1 MAKLLYRLG
10 RWSFLNKWK
19 VIVTWVVLL
28 AAAGG
33 ATALLMKPMTSEFA
47 IKGTPSIDATYK
59 TMDLFPEGGNP
70 ANSPSVNLVFQA
82 PEGQKLSDPANE
94 KAINAVI
101 SHLEDNL
108 EMGDTM
114 RFGNPLEVSPRLQDE
129 VVHQF
134 TEMGLPESSARADA
148 DNLAMVNEDETI
160 AYTTF
165 DFDAESPYSVDQADK
180 DIVTEAMDIG
190 RQQGLTV
197 EAGGAGFGDEIR
209 VNSTSEIIGLGVA
222 FLVLIFTFG
231 SLVASGMPLI
241 SAVIGVGLGAC
252 GMLITTHWIELNN
265 MTPVLAIMIGLA
277 VGIDYALFILSR
289 YRAERA
295 RMSASEA
302 AGMAAGT
309 AGSSVV
315 FAGTTVFTAL
325 FALLIARIEFLTA
338 MGLSAAAT
346 VAIAVL
352 VSLTLIP
359 AMLGLLGDKAF
370 SGRIPGVAGNPS
382 RKGKVRRGPTMGH
395 RWVRLVQ
402 KVPGLAM
409 ALVVLSLGA
418 MTAPVLHMEL
428 ALPADTTSNPDTTQR
443 KAADLMA
450 EGFGPGVNGPFLA
463 VVDAHTIN
471 ADSAA
476 LAPLV
481 AAQGGEAEPEEGAGE
496 PPADNPEDHAPDN
509 APEPAPDQ
517 PADQP
522 GDHPADQPAEHPVD
536 QPGDQPAEHPADQ
549 PGEQPAEPEIAP
561 VAEVEDREAAAAPT
575 SAEDKAALAS
585 FLYTAD
591 QLKTLGGVKHA
602 QIVALSEDQR
612 AAQIMVTPETSPT
625 EAATINVAHA
635 LRSATK
641 EIEGTTGTEIGLT
654 GLTAVQLDIT
664 ERLRDAMA
672 PYLSIVVGLAIVLL
686 LVVFRSILVPLV
698 AGLGF
703 LLSVGGAFGLTVLVW
718 QDGLWGLVP
727 GPGPL
732 LSFMPIFLIG
742 VTFGLAMDYQ
752 VFLVTRMREHIAR
765 HPKGTAGPYSAVDEA
780 TITGF
785 TQGARVVTAAAIIM
799 ISVFVAF
806 INQPLPFIQIFGF
819 ALAAGVLFDAFF
831 VRMTLVPASMFL
843 MGRATWWMPKWL
855 DKILP
860 TVDIEGTAL
869 EEEWEAQ
876 HADDG
881 QKTREEEENKE

>member
-1 MAKLLYRLG
+1 MATLLYRLG
-10 RWSFLNKWK
+10 RWSFLHKWK
-19 VIVTWVVLL
+19 VIVAWLLLL
-28 AAAGG
+28 AAVGG
-33 ATALLMKPMTSEFA
+33 AAALLMKPMTSEFS

-70 ANSPSVNLVFQA
+70 ANSPSVNVVFKA
-82 PEGQKLSDPANE
+82 PDGQKLSDPANRE
-94 KAINAVI
+94 AIDATI
-101 SHLEDNL
+101 SYLEDNL
-108 EMGDTM
+108 KMGDTT
-114 RFGNPLEVSPRLQDE
+114 RFGNPLEVSPRLQDQ
-129 VVHQF
+129 VIHQF
-134 TEMGLPESSARADA
+134 TDMGLPEASARADA
-148 DNLAMVNEDETI
+148 DNLAMVNDDETI

-165 DFDAESPYSVDQADK
+165 NFDAESPYSVEQADK
-180 DIVTEAMDIG
+180 DTVTEAMNIARD
-190 RQQGLTV
+190 RGLIV
-197 EAGGAGFGDEIR
+197 EGNGAGFGDEIA

-231 SLVASGMPLI
+231 SLVASGMPLV
-241 SAVIGVGLGAC
+241 SAVIGVGLGALS
-252 GMLITTHWIELNN
+252 MLIATHWIELNN

-289 YRAERA
+289 YRAERR
-295 RMSASEA
+295 RMDGPDA
-302 AGMAAGT
+302 AGMAVGT

-315 FAGTTVFTAL
+315 FAGATVFTAL
-325 FALLIARIEFLTA
+325 FALIIARIGFLTA
-338 MGLSAAAT
+338 MGLAAAGT

-370 SGRIPGVAGNPS
+370 NGRIPGVAGTPT
-382 RKGKVRRGPTMGH
+382 RKGKRRRGPTMGN

-418 MTAPVLHMEL
+418 MTAPVLQMEL

-443 KAADLMA
+443 KAADIMS

-463 VVDAHTIN
+463 VVDAHTVN
-471 ADSAA
+471 AESGA

-481 AAQGGEAEPEEGAGE
+481 DAQSQ
-496 PPADNPEDHAPDN
+496 
-509 APEPAPDQ
+509 PEPAPAPEQDAAENAAPEEEMPEQ
-517 PADQP
+517 PQ
-522 GDHPADQPAEHPVD
+522 
-536 QPGDQPAEHPADQ
+536 GDQPS
-549 PGEQPAEPEIAP
+549 AEPEIAP
-561 VAEVEDREAAAAPT
+561 AAEVVDT

-591 QLKTLGGVKHA
+591 QLKGLGGVKHA
-602 QIVALSEDQR
+602 QIVGLSQDKR
-612 AAQIMVTPETSPT
+612 AAQIMVTPETAPT
-625 EAATINVAHA
+625 DAATVNVAHA
-635 LRSATK
+635 LRSATG
-641 EIEGTTGTEIGLT
+641 EIEDATGTDIGLT

-664 ERLRDAMA
+664 ERLEEAMV
-672 PYLSIVVGLAIVLL
+672 PYLAIVVGLAIVLL
-686 LVVFRSILVPLV
+686 LLVFRSILVPLV

-718 QDGLWGLVP
+718 QEGLWNLVP
-727 GPGPL
+727 APGPL
-732 LSFMPIFLIG
+732 ISFMPIFLIG

-752 VFLVTRMREHIAR
+752 VFLVTRMREHISR
-765 HPKGTAGPYSAVDEA
+765 HPEGTGGRYSAVDEA

-831 VRMTLVPASMFL
+831 IRMTLVPATMFL

-855 DKILP
+855 AKILP
-860 TVDIEGTAL
+860 TLDIEGTAL
-869 EEEWEAQ
+869 EEEWEAK
-876 HADDG
+876 HATPAPIPAD
-881 QKTREEEENKE
+881 KEEE

>member
-10 RWSFLNKWK
+10 RWSFLHKWK
-19 VIVTWVVLL
+19 VIVAWLLLL
-28 AAAGG
+28 AAVGG
-33 ATALLMKPMTSEFA
+33 AAALLMKPMTSEFS

-70 ANSPSVNLVFQA
+70 ANSPSVNVVFKA
-82 PEGQKLSDPANE
+82 PDGQKLSDPANRE
-94 KAINAVI
+94 AIDATI
-101 SHLEDNL
+101 SYLEDNL

-114 RFGNPLEVSPRLQDE
+114 RFGNPLEVSPRLQDQ
-129 VVHQF
+129 VIHQF
-134 TEMGLPESSARADA
+134 TDMGLPEASARADA
-148 DNLAMVNEDETI
+148 DNLAMVNDDETI

-165 DFDAESPYSVDQADK
+165 NFDAESPYSVEQADK
-180 DIVTEAMDIG
+180 DTVTEAMNIARD
-190 RQQGLTV
+190 RGLTV
-197 EAGGAGFGDEIR
+197 EGNGAGFGDEIA

-222 FLVLIFTFG
+222 FIVLIFTFG
-231 SLVASGMPLI
+231 SLVASGMPLV
-241 SAVIGVGLGAC
+241 SAVIGVGLGAL
-252 GMLITTHWIELNN
+252 GMLIATHWIELNN

-289 YRAERA
+289 YRAERR
-295 RMSASEA
+295 RMDGPDA
-302 AGMAAGT
+302 AGMAVGT

-315 FAGTTVFTAL
+315 FAGATVFTAL
-325 FALLIARIEFLTA
+325 FALLIARIGFLTA
-338 MGLSAAAT
+338 MGLAAAGT

-370 SGRIPGVAGNPS
+370 NGRIPGVAGNPT
-382 RKGKVRRGPTMGH
+382 RKGKRRRGPTMGN

-443 KAADLMA
+443 KAADIMS

-463 VVDAHTIN
+463 VVDAHTVN
-471 ADSAA
+471 AESGA

-481 AAQGGEAEPEEGAGE
+481 DAQSQ
-496 PPADNPEDHAPDN
+496 
-509 APEPAPDQ
+509 PEPAPAPAPAPEEEMPEQ
-517 PADQP
+517 PQ
-522 GDHPADQPAEHPVD
+522 
-536 QPGDQPAEHPADQ
+536 GDQPA
-549 PGEQPAEPEIAP
+549 AEPEIAP
-561 VAEVEDREAAAAPT
+561 AAEVVDT
-575 SAEDKAALAS
+575 SADAADNSSPEDKAALAS

-591 QLKTLGGVKHA
+591 QLKGLGGVKHA
-602 QIVALSEDQR
+602 QIVGLSQDQR
-612 AAQIMVTPETSPT
+612 AAQIMVTPETAPT
-625 EAATINVAHA
+625 DAATVNVAHA
-635 LRSATK
+635 LRSATS
-641 EIEGTTGTEIGLT
+641 EIEDATGTDIGLT

-664 ERLRDAMA
+664 ERLEEAMA
-672 PYLSIVVGLAIVLL
+672 PYLAIVVGLAIVLL
-686 LVVFRSILVPLV
+686 LLVFRSILVPLV

-718 QDGLWGLVP
+718 QEGLWNLVP
-727 GPGPL
+727 APGPL
-732 LSFMPIFLIG
+732 ISFMPIFLIG

-752 VFLVTRMREHIAR
+752 VFLVTRMREHISR
-765 HPKGTAGPYSAVDEA
+765 HPEGTGGRYNAVDEA

-831 VRMTLVPASMFL
+831 IRMTLVPATMFL

-855 DKILP
+855 AKILP
-860 TVDIEGTAL
+860 TLDIEGTAL
-869 EEEWEAQ
+869 EEEWEAK
-876 HADDG
+876 HATPAPTPSPAH
-881 QKTREEEENKE
+881 KEEE

>member
-1 MAKLLYRLG
+1 MAWLL
-10 RWSFLNKWK
+10 
-19 VIVTWVVLL
+19 LL
-28 AAAGG
+28 AAVGG
-33 ATALLMKPMTSEFA
+33 AAALLMKPMTSEFS

-70 ANSPSVNLVFQA
+70 ANSPSVNVVFKA
-82 PEGQKLSDPANE
+82 PDGQKLSDPANRE
-94 KAINAVI
+94 AIDATI
-101 SHLEDNL
+101 SYLEDNL
-108 EMGDTM
+108 EMGDTT
-114 RFGNPLEVSPRLQDE
+114 RFGNPLEVSPRLQDQ
-129 VVHQF
+129 VIHQF
-134 TEMGLPESSARADA
+134 TDMGLPEASARADA
-148 DNLAMVNEDETI
+148 DNLAMVNDDETI

-165 DFDAESPYSVDQADK
+165 NFDAESPYSVEQADK
-180 DIVTEAMDIG
+180 DTVTDAMNIARD
-190 RQQGLTV
+190 RGLTV
-197 EAGGAGFGDEIR
+197 EGNGAGFGDEIA

-222 FLVLIFTFG
+222 FIVLIFTFG
-231 SLVASGMPLI
+231 SLVASGMPLV
-241 SAVIGVGLGAC
+241 SAVIGVGLGAL
-252 GMLITTHWIELNN
+252 GMLIATHWIELNN

-289 YRAERA
+289 YRAERR
-295 RMSASEA
+295 RMDGPDA
-302 AGMAAGT
+302 AGMAVGT

-315 FAGTTVFTAL
+315 FAGATVFTAL
-325 FALLIARIEFLTA
+325 FALLIARIGFLTA
-338 MGLSAAAT
+338 MGLAAAGT

-370 SGRIPGVAGNPS
+370 NGRIPGVAGNPT
-382 RKGKVRRGPTMGH
+382 RKGKRRRGPTMGN

-443 KAADLMA
+443 KAADIMS

-463 VVDAHTIN
+463 VVDAHTVN
-471 ADSAA
+471 ADAGA

-481 AAQGGEAEPEEGAGE
+481 DAQSQ
-496 PPADNPEDHAPDN
+496 
-509 APEPAPDQ
+509 PEPAPAPDAEDAAPEQPQPDQ
-517 PADQP
+517 PA
-522 GDHPADQPAEHPVD
+522 AE
-536 QPGDQPAEHPADQ
+536 
-549 PGEQPAEPEIAP
+549 AEPEIAP
-561 VAEVEDREAAAAPT
+561 AAEVVDT
-575 SAEDKAALAS
+575 SADAADNSSPEDKAALAS

-591 QLKTLGGVKHA
+591 QLKGLGGVKHA
-602 QIVALSEDQR
+602 QIVGLSKDQR
-612 AAQIMVTPETSPT
+612 AAQIMVTPETAPT
-625 EAATINVAHA
+625 DAATVNVAHA
-635 LRSATK
+635 LRSATS
-641 EIEGTTGTEIGLT
+641 EIEDATGTDIGLT

-664 ERLRDAMA
+664 ERLEEAMA
-672 PYLSIVVGLAIVLL
+672 PYLAIVVGLAIVLL
-686 LVVFRSILVPLV
+686 LLVFRSILVPLV

-718 QDGLWGLVP
+718 QEGLWNLVP
-727 GPGPL
+727 APGPL
-732 LSFMPIFLIG
+732 ISFMPIFLIG

-752 VFLVTRMREHIAR
+752 VFLVTRMREHISR
-765 HPKGTAGPYSAVDEA
+765 HPEGTGGRYSAVDEA

-831 VRMTLVPASMFL
+831 IRMTLVPATMFL

-855 DKILP
+855 AKILP
-860 TVDIEGTAL
+860 TLDIEGTAL
-869 EEEWEAQ
+869 EEEWEAK
-876 HADDG
+876 HATPAPTPSPAH
-881 QKTREEEENKE
+881 KEEE

>member
-94 KAINAVI
+94 KAIKAVI
-101 SHLEDNL
+101 THLEDNL

-129 VVHQF
+129 VIHQF
-134 TEMGLPESSARADA
+134 TEMGLPESSAHADA
-148 DNLAMVNEDETI
+148 DNLAMVNEDKTI

-165 DFDAESPYSVDQADK
+165 NFDAESPYSVDQADK

-295 RMSASEA
+295 RMSAPEA

-409 ALVVLSLGA
+409 ALVVLALGA

-428 ALPADTTSNPDTTQR
+428 ALPADTTSNPNTTQR

-481 AAQGGEAEPEEGAGE
+481 AAQGGDGEPEEGAGE

-509 APEPAPDQ
+509 APEPAPNGAPDQPSDQ

-522 GDHPADQPAEHPVD
+522 GDHPADQP
-536 QPGDQPAEHPADQ
+536 
-549 PGEQPAEPEIAP
+549 GEQPAEPDIAP
-561 VAEVEDREAAAAPT
+561 VAEVEDKEDAAAPT

-602 QIVALSEDQR
+602 QIVSLSEDQR
-612 AAQIMVTPETSPT
+612 SAQIMVTPETSPT

-664 ERLRDAMA
+664 ERLRGAMA

-686 LVVFRSILVPLV
+686 LVVFRSLLVPLV

-765 HPKGTAGPYSAVDEA
+765 HPKGTSGPYSAVDEA

-881 QKTREEEENKE
+881 QKTREEEEEKE

>member
-10 RWSFLNKWK
+10 RWSFLHKWK
-19 VIVTWVVLL
+19 VIVAWLLLL
-28 AAAGG
+28 AAVGG
-33 ATALLMKPMTSEFA
+33 AAALLMKPMTSEFS

-70 ANSPSVNLVFQA
+70 ANSPSVNVVFKA
-82 PEGQKLSDPANE
+82 PDGQKLSDPANRE
-94 KAINAVI
+94 AIDATI
-101 SHLEDNL
+101 SYLEDNL
-108 EMGDTM
+108 EMSDTM
-114 RFGNPLEVSPRLQDE
+114 RFGNPLEVSPRLQDQ
-129 VVHQF
+129 VIHQF
-134 TEMGLPESSARADA
+134 TDMGLPEASARADA
-148 DNLAMVNEDETI
+148 DNLAMVNDDETI

-165 DFDAESPYSVDQADK
+165 NFDAESPYSVEQADK
-180 DIVTEAMDIG
+180 DTVTEAMNIARD
-190 RQQGLTV
+190 RGLTV
-197 EAGGAGFGDEIR
+197 EGNGAGFGDEIA

-222 FLVLIFTFG
+222 FIVLIFTFG
-231 SLVASGMPLI
+231 SLVASGMPLV
-241 SAVIGVGLGAC
+241 SAVIGVGLGAL
-252 GMLITTHWIELNN
+252 GMLIATHWIELNN

-289 YRAERA
+289 YRAERR
-295 RMSASEA
+295 RMDGPDA
-302 AGMAAGT
+302 AGMAVGT

-315 FAGTTVFTAL
+315 FAGATVFTAL
-325 FALLIARIEFLTA
+325 FALLIARIGFLTA
-338 MGLSAAAT
+338 MGLAAAGT

-370 SGRIPGVAGNPS
+370 NGRIPGVAGNPT
-382 RKGKVRRGPTMGH
+382 RKGKRRRGPTMGN

-443 KAADLMA
+443 KAADIMS

-463 VVDAHTIN
+463 VVDAHTVN
-471 ADSAA
+471 ADAGA

-481 AAQGGEAEPEEGAGE
+481 DAQSQ
-496 PPADNPEDHAPDN
+496 
-509 APEPAPDQ
+509 PEPAPAPDAEDAAPEQPQPDQ
-517 PADQP
+517 PA
-522 GDHPADQPAEHPVD
+522 AE
-536 QPGDQPAEHPADQ
+536 
-549 PGEQPAEPEIAP
+549 AEPEIAP
-561 VAEVEDREAAAAPT
+561 AAEVVDT
-575 SAEDKAALAS
+575 SADAADNSSPEDKAALAS

-591 QLKTLGGVKHA
+591 QLKGLGGVKHA
-602 QIVALSEDQR
+602 QIVGLSQDQR
-612 AAQIMVTPETSPT
+612 AAQIMVTPETAPT
-625 EAATINVAHA
+625 DAATVNVAHA
-635 LRSATK
+635 LRSATS
-641 EIEGTTGTEIGLT
+641 EIEDATGTDIGLT

-664 ERLRDAMA
+664 ERLEEAMA
-672 PYLSIVVGLAIVLL
+672 PYLAIVVGLAIVLL
-686 LVVFRSILVPLV
+686 LLVFRSILVPLV

-718 QDGLWGLVP
+718 QEGLWNLVP
-727 GPGPL
+727 APGPL
-732 LSFMPIFLIG
+732 ISFMPIFLIG

-752 VFLVTRMREHIAR
+752 VFLVTRMREHISR
-765 HPKGTAGPYSAVDEA
+765 HPEGTGGRYNAVDEA

-831 VRMTLVPASMFL
+831 IRMTLVPATMFL

-855 DKILP
+855 AKILP
-860 TVDIEGTAL
+860 TLDIEGTAL
-869 EEEWEAQ
+869 EEEWEAK
-876 HADDG
+876 HATPAPTPSPAH
-881 QKTREEEENKE
+881 KEEE

>member
-10 RWSFLNKWK
+10 RWSFLHKWK
-19 VIVTWVVLL
+19 VIVAWLLLL
-28 AAAGG
+28 AAVGG
-33 ATALLMKPMTSEFA
+33 AAALLMKPMTSEFS

-70 ANSPSVNLVFQA
+70 ANSPSVNVVFKA
-82 PEGQKLSDPANE
+82 PDGQKLSDPANRE
-94 KAINAVI
+94 AIDATI
-101 SHLEDNL
+101 SYLEDNL
-108 EMGDTM
+108 EMGDTT
-114 RFGNPLEVSPRLQDE
+114 RFGNPLEVSPRLQDQ
-129 VVHQF
+129 VIHQF
-134 TEMGLPESSARADA
+134 TDMGLPEASARSDA
-148 DNLAMVNEDETI
+148 DNLAMVNDDETI

-165 DFDAESPYSVDQADK
+165 NFDAESPYSVEQEDK
-180 DIVTEAMDIG
+180 DTVTEAMNIARD
-190 RQQGLTV
+190 RGLTV
-197 EAGGAGFGDEIR
+197 EGNGAGFGDEIA

-222 FLVLIFTFG
+222 FIVLIFTFG
-231 SLVASGMPLI
+231 SLVASGMPLV
-241 SAVIGVGLGAC
+241 SAVIGVGLGAL
-252 GMLITTHWIELNN
+252 GMFIATQWIELNN

-289 YRAERA
+289 YRAERR
-295 RMSASEA
+295 RMDGPDA
-302 AGMAAGT
+302 AGMAVGT

-315 FAGTTVFTAL
+315 FAGATVFTAL
-325 FALLIARIEFLTA
+325 FALLIARIGFLTA
-338 MGLSAAAT
+338 MGLAAAGT

-370 SGRIPGVAGNPS
+370 NGRIPGVAGNPT
-382 RKGKVRRGPTMGH
+382 RKGKRRRGPTMGN

-418 MTAPVLHMEL
+418 MTAPVLDMEL

-443 KAADLMA
+443 KAADIMS

-463 VVDAHTIN
+463 VVDAHTVN
-471 ADSAA
+471 AEAGA

-481 AAQGGEAEPEEGAGE
+481 DAQSQPEPER
-496 PPADNPEDHAPDN
+496 
-509 APEPAPDQ
+509 APEPDAEPAAEAPAPEKAAPEDAAPEDVAPEDVAPAQLQQDQ
-517 PADQP
+517 PA
-522 GDHPADQPAEHPVD
+522 
-536 QPGDQPAEHPADQ
+536 
-549 PGEQPAEPEIAP
+549 AEPEIAP
-561 VAEVEDREAAAAPT
+561 AAEVVDTAEGDADNASP
-575 SAEDKAALAS
+575 EDKAALAS
-585 FLYTAD
+585 FLYTAN
-591 QLKTLGGVKHA
+591 QLKGLGGVKHA
-602 QIVALSEDQR
+602 QIVGLSEDQR

-625 EAATINVAHA
+625 DAATVNVAHA
-635 LRSATK
+635 LRSATG
-641 EIEGTTGTEIGLT
+641 EIEDATGTEIGLT

-664 ERLRDAMA
+664 ERLEEAMA
-672 PYLSIVVGLAIVLL
+672 PYLAIVVGLAIVLL
-686 LVVFRSILVPLV
+686 LLVFRSILVPLV

-718 QDGLWGLVP
+718 QEGLWNLVP
-727 GPGPL
+727 APGPL
-732 LSFMPIFLIG
+732 ISFMPIFLIG

-752 VFLVTRMREHIAR
+752 VFLVTRMREHISR
-765 HPKGTAGPYSAVDEA
+765 HPEGTGGRYSAVDEA

-831 VRMTLVPASMFL
+831 IRMTLVPATMFL

-855 DKILP
+855 AKILP
-860 TVDIEGTAL
+860 TLDIEGTAL
-869 EEEWEAQ
+869 EEEWEAK
-876 HADDG
+876 HATPAPIPAD
-881 QKTREEEENKE
+881 EEEE

>member
-1 MAKLLYRLG
+1 MAWLL
-10 RWSFLNKWK
+10 
-19 VIVTWVVLL
+19 LL
-28 AAAGG
+28 AAVGG
-33 ATALLMKPMTSEFA
+33 AAALLMKPMTSEFS

-70 ANSPSVNLVFQA
+70 ANSPSVNVVFKA
-82 PEGQKLSDPANE
+82 PDGQKLSDPANRE
-94 KAINAVI
+94 AIDATI
-101 SHLEDNL
+101 SYLEDNL
-108 EMGDTM
+108 KMGDTT
-114 RFGNPLEVSPRLQDE
+114 RFGNPLEVSPRLQDQ
-129 VVHQF
+129 VIHQF
-134 TEMGLPESSARADA
+134 TDMGLPEASARADA
-148 DNLAMVNEDETI
+148 DNLAMVNDDETI

-165 DFDAESPYSVDQADK
+165 NFDAESPYSVEQADK
-180 DIVTEAMDIG
+180 DTVTEAMNIARD
-190 RQQGLTV
+190 RGLTV
-197 EAGGAGFGDEIR
+197 EGNGAGFGDEIA

-231 SLVASGMPLI
+231 SLVASGMPLV
-241 SAVIGVGLGAC
+241 SAVIGVGLGAL
-252 GMLITTHWIELNN
+252 GMFIATHWIELNN

-289 YRAERA
+289 YRAERR
-295 RMSASEA
+295 RMDGPDA
-302 AGMAAGT
+302 AGMAVGT

-315 FAGTTVFTAL
+315 FAGATVFTAL
-325 FALLIARIEFLTA
+325 FALIIARIGFLTA
-338 MGLSAAAT
+338 MGLAAAGT

-370 SGRIPGVAGNPS
+370 HGRTPGVAGNPT
-382 RKGKVRRGPTMGH
+382 RKGKRRRGPTMGN

-418 MTAPVLHMEL
+418 MTAPVLQMEL

-443 KAADLMA
+443 KAADIMS

-463 VVDAHTIN
+463 VVDAHTVN
-471 ADSAA
+471 AESGA

-481 AAQGGEAEPEEGAGE
+481 DAQSQ
-496 PPADNPEDHAPDN
+496 
-509 APEPAPDQ
+509 PEPAPAPEQDAAENAAPEEEMPEQ
-517 PADQP
+517 PQ
-522 GDHPADQPAEHPVD
+522 
-536 QPGDQPAEHPADQ
+536 GDQPA
-549 PGEQPAEPEIAP
+549 AEPEIAP
-561 VAEVEDREAAAAPT
+561 AAEVVDT
-575 SAEDKAALAS
+575 SADAADAASPEDKAALAS

-591 QLKTLGGVKHA
+591 QLKGLGGVKHA
-602 QIVALSEDQR
+602 QIVGLSQDKR
-612 AAQIMVTPETSPT
+612 AAQIMVTPETAPT
-625 EAATINVAHA
+625 DAATVNVAHA
-635 LRSATK
+635 LRSATG
-641 EIEGTTGTEIGLT
+641 EIEDATGTDIGLT

-664 ERLRDAMA
+664 ERLEEAMV
-672 PYLSIVVGLAIVLL
+672 PYLAIVVGLAIVLL
-686 LVVFRSILVPLV
+686 LLVFRSILVPLV

-718 QDGLWGLVP
+718 QEGLWNLVP
-727 GPGPL
+727 APGPL
-732 LSFMPIFLIG
+732 ISFMPIFLIG

-752 VFLVTRMREHIAR
+752 VFLVTRMREHISR
-765 HPKGTAGPYSAVDEA
+765 HPEGTGGRYSAVDEA

-831 VRMTLVPASMFL
+831 IRMTLVPATMFL

-855 DKILP
+855 AKILP
-860 TVDIEGTAL
+860 TLDIEGTAL
-869 EEEWEAQ
+869 EEEWEAK
-876 HADDG
+876 HATPAPIPAD
-881 QKTREEEENKE
+881 KEEE

>member
-1 MAKLLYRLG
+1 MAWLL
-10 RWSFLNKWK
+10 
-19 VIVTWVVLL
+19 LL
-28 AAAGG
+28 AAVGG
-33 ATALLMKPMTSEFA
+33 AAALLMKPMTSEFS

-70 ANSPSVNLVFQA
+70 ANSPSVNVVFKA
-82 PEGQKLSDPANE
+82 PDGQKLSDPANRE
-94 KAINAVI
+94 AIDATI
-101 SHLEDNL
+101 SYLEDNL
-108 EMGDTM
+108 KMGDTT
-114 RFGNPLEVSPRLQDE
+114 RFGNPLEVSPRLQDQ
-129 VVHQF
+129 VIHQF
-134 TEMGLPESSARADA
+134 TDMGLPEASARADA
-148 DNLAMVNEDETI
+148 DNLAMVNDDETI

-165 DFDAESPYSVDQADK
+165 NFDAESPYSVEQADK
-180 DIVTEAMDIG
+180 DTVTEAMNIARD
-190 RQQGLTV
+190 RGLTV
-197 EAGGAGFGDEIR
+197 EGNGAGFGDEIA

-231 SLVASGMPLI
+231 SLVASGMPLV
-241 SAVIGVGLGAC
+241 SAVIGVGLGAL
-252 GMLITTHWIELNN
+252 GMFIATHWIELNN

-289 YRAERA
+289 YRAERR
-295 RMSASEA
+295 RMDGPDA
-302 AGMAAGT
+302 AGMAVGT

-315 FAGTTVFTAL
+315 FAGATVFTAL
-325 FALLIARIEFLTA
+325 FALIIARIGFLTA
-338 MGLSAAAT
+338 MGLAAAGT

-370 SGRIPGVAGNPS
+370 NGRIPGVAGNPT
-382 RKGKVRRGPTMGH
+382 RKGKRRRGPTMGN

-418 MTAPVLHMEL
+418 MTAPVLQMEL

-443 KAADLMA
+443 KAADIMS

-463 VVDAHTIN
+463 VVDAHTVN
-471 ADSAA
+471 AESGA

-481 AAQGGEAEPEEGAGE
+481 DAQSQ
-496 PPADNPEDHAPDN
+496 
-509 APEPAPDQ
+509 PEPAPAPAPAPAPEQDAAENAAPEEEMPEQ
-517 PADQP
+517 PL
-522 GDHPADQPAEHPVD
+522 
-536 QPGDQPAEHPADQ
+536 GDQPS
-549 PGEQPAEPEIAP
+549 AEPEIAP
-561 VAEVEDREAAAAPT
+561 AAEVVDT

-591 QLKTLGGVKHA
+591 QLKGLGGVKHA
-602 QIVALSEDQR
+602 QIVGLSQDKR
-612 AAQIMVTPETSPT
+612 AAQIMVTPETAPT
-625 EAATINVAHA
+625 DAATVNVAHA
-635 LRSATK
+635 LRSATG
-641 EIEGTTGTEIGLT
+641 EIEDATGTDIGLT

-664 ERLRDAMA
+664 ERLEEAMV
-672 PYLSIVVGLAIVLL
+672 PYLAIVVGLAIVLL
-686 LVVFRSILVPLV
+686 LLVFRSILVPLV

-718 QDGLWGLVP
+718 QEGLWNLVP
-727 GPGPL
+727 APGPL
-732 LSFMPIFLIG
+732 ISFMPIFLIG

-752 VFLVTRMREHIAR
+752 VFLVTRMREHISR
-765 HPKGTAGPYSAVDEA
+765 HPEGTGGRYSAVDEA

-831 VRMTLVPASMFL
+831 IRMTLVPATMFL

-855 DKILP
+855 AKILP
-860 TVDIEGTAL
+860 TLDIEGTAL
-869 EEEWEAQ
+869 EEEWEAK
-876 HADDG
+876 HATPAPTPSPAD
-881 QKTREEEENKE
+881 KEEE

>member
-1 MAKLLYRLG
+1 MATLLYRLG
-10 RWSFLNKWK
+10 RWSFLHKWK
-19 VIVTWVVLL
+19 VIVAWLLLL
-28 AAAGG
+28 AAVGG
-33 ATALLMKPMTSEFA
+33 AAALLMKPMTSEFS

-70 ANSPSVNLVFQA
+70 ANSPSVNVVFKA
-82 PEGQKLSDPANE
+82 PDGQKLSDPANRE
-94 KAINAVI
+94 AIDATI
-101 SHLEDNL
+101 SYLEDNL
-108 EMGDTM
+108 KMGDTT
-114 RFGNPLEVSPRLQDE
+114 RFGNPLEVSPRLQDQ
-129 VVHQF
+129 VIHQF
-134 TEMGLPESSARADA
+134 TDMGLPEASARADA
-148 DNLAMVNEDETI
+148 DNLAMVNDDETI

-165 DFDAESPYSVDQADK
+165 NFDAESPYSVEQADK
-180 DIVTEAMDIG
+180 DTVTEAMNIARD
-190 RQQGLTV
+190 RGLTV
-197 EAGGAGFGDEIR
+197 EGNGAGFGDEIA

-231 SLVASGMPLI
+231 SLVASGMPLV
-241 SAVIGVGLGAC
+241 SAVIGVGLGAL
-252 GMLITTHWIELNN
+252 GMFIATHWIELNN

-289 YRAERA
+289 YRAERR
-295 RMSASEA
+295 RMDGPDA
-302 AGMAAGT
+302 AGMAVGT

-315 FAGTTVFTAL
+315 FAGATVFTAL
-325 FALLIARIEFLTA
+325 FALIIARIGFLTA
-338 MGLSAAAT
+338 MGLAAAGT

-370 SGRIPGVAGNPS
+370 NGRIPGVAGNPT
-382 RKGKVRRGPTMGH
+382 RKGKRRRGPTMGN

-418 MTAPVLHMEL
+418 MTAPVLQMEL

-443 KAADLMA
+443 KAADIMS

-463 VVDAHTIN
+463 VVDAHTVN
-471 ADSAA
+471 AESGA

-481 AAQGGEAEPEEGAGE
+481 DAQSQ
-496 PPADNPEDHAPDN
+496 
-509 APEPAPDQ
+509 PEPAPAPAPAPEEEMPEQ
-517 PADQP
+517 PQ
-522 GDHPADQPAEHPVD
+522 
-536 QPGDQPAEHPADQ
+536 GDQPA
-549 PGEQPAEPEIAP
+549 AEPEIAP
-561 VAEVEDREAAAAPT
+561 AAEVVDT
-575 SAEDKAALAS
+575 SADAADAASPEDKAALAS

-591 QLKTLGGVKHA
+591 QLKGLGGVKHA
-602 QIVALSEDQR
+602 QIVGLSQDKR
-612 AAQIMVTPETSPT
+612 AAQIMVTPETAPT
-625 EAATINVAHA
+625 DAATVNVAHA
-635 LRSATK
+635 LRSATG
-641 EIEGTTGTEIGLT
+641 EIEDATGTDIGLT

-664 ERLRDAMA
+664 ERLEEAMV
-672 PYLSIVVGLAIVLL
+672 PYLAIVVGLAIVLL
-686 LVVFRSILVPLV
+686 LLVFRSILVPLV

-718 QDGLWGLVP
+718 QEGLWNLVP
-727 GPGPL
+727 APGPL
-732 LSFMPIFLIG
+732 ISFMPIFLIG

-752 VFLVTRMREHIAR
+752 VFLVTRMREHISR
-765 HPKGTAGPYSAVDEA
+765 HPEGTGGRYSAVDEA

-831 VRMTLVPASMFL
+831 VRMTLVPATMFL

-855 DKILP
+855 AKILP
-860 TVDIEGTAL
+860 TLDIEGTAL
-869 EEEWEAQ
+869 EEEWEAK
-876 HADDG
+876 HATPAPIPAD
-881 QKTREEEENKE
+881 KEEE

>member
-10 RWSFLNKWK
+10 RWSFLHKWK
-19 VIVTWVVLL
+19 VIVAWLLLL
-28 AAAGG
+28 AAVGG
-33 ATALLMKPMTSEFA
+33 AAALLMKPMTSEFS

-70 ANSPSVNLVFQA
+70 ANSPSVNVVFKA
-82 PEGQKLSDPANE
+82 PDGQKLSDPANRE
-94 KAINAVI
+94 AIDATI
-101 SHLEDNL
+101 SYLEDNL
-108 EMGDTM
+108 EMGDTT
-114 RFGNPLEVSPRLQDE
+114 RFGNPLEVSPRLQDQ
-129 VVHQF
+129 VIHQF
-134 TEMGLPESSARADA
+134 TDMGLPEASARADA
-148 DNLAMVNEDETI
+148 DNLAMVNDDETI

-165 DFDAESPYSVDQADK
+165 NFDAESPYSVEQADK
-180 DIVTEAMDIG
+180 DTVTDAMNIARD
-190 RQQGLTV
+190 RGLTV
-197 EAGGAGFGDEIR
+197 EGNGAGFGDEIA

-222 FLVLIFTFG
+222 FIVLIFTFG
-231 SLVASGMPLI
+231 SLVASGMPLV
-241 SAVIGVGLGAC
+241 SAVIGVGLGAL
-252 GMLITTHWIELNN
+252 GMFIATHWIELNN

-289 YRAERA
+289 YRAERR
-295 RMSASEA
+295 RMDGPDA
-302 AGMAAGT
+302 AGMAVGT

-315 FAGTTVFTAL
+315 FAGATVFTAL
-325 FALLIARIEFLTA
+325 FALLIARIGFLTA
-338 MGLSAAAT
+338 MGLAAAGT

-370 SGRIPGVAGNPS
+370 NGRIPGVAGNPT
-382 RKGKVRRGPTMGH
+382 RKGKRRRGPTMGN

-443 KAADLMA
+443 KAADIMS

-463 VVDAHTIN
+463 VVDAHTVN
-471 ADSAA
+471 ADAGA

-481 AAQGGEAEPEEGAGE
+481 DAQSR
-496 PPADNPEDHAPDN
+496 
-509 APEPAPDQ
+509 PEPAPAPAPEQDAAENAAPEEEMPEQPQQDQ
-517 PADQP
+517 PA
-522 GDHPADQPAEHPVD
+522 
-536 QPGDQPAEHPADQ
+536 
-549 PGEQPAEPEIAP
+549 AEPEIAP
-561 VAEVEDREAAAAPT
+561 AAEVVDT
-575 SAEDKAALAS
+575 SADAADNSSPEDKAALAS

-591 QLKTLGGVKHA
+591 QLKGLGGVKHA
-602 QIVALSEDQR
+602 QIVGLSQDQR
-612 AAQIMVTPETSPT
+612 AAQIMVSPETAPT
-625 EAATINVAHA
+625 DAATVNLAHA
-635 LRSATK
+635 LRSATS
-641 EIEGTTGTEIGLT
+641 EIEDATGTDIGLT

-664 ERLRDAMA
+664 ERLEEAMA
-672 PYLSIVVGLAIVLL
+672 PYLAIVVGLAIVLL
-686 LVVFRSILVPLV
+686 LLVFRSILVPLV

-718 QDGLWGLVP
+718 QEGLWNLVP
-727 GPGPL
+727 APGPL
-732 LSFMPIFLIG
+732 ISFMPIFLIG

-752 VFLVTRMREHIAR
+752 VFLVTRMREHISR
-765 HPKGTAGPYSAVDEA
+765 HPEGTGGRYSAVDEA

-831 VRMTLVPASMFL
+831 IRMTLVPATMFL

-855 DKILP
+855 EKILP
-860 TVDIEGTAL
+860 TLDIEGTAL
-869 EEEWEAQ
+869 EEEWEAK
-876 HADDG
+876 HATPSPTPSPAH
-881 QKTREEEENKE
+881 KEEE